1 MLSDES
7 AAPKP
12 LILSERERSASSRG
26 VIERAGGDRGR
37 RGMAPRSLFLLPTTG
52 GVAFFFGAQP
62 WEEEVF
68 F

>member
-26 VIERAGGDRGR
+26 VIERAGGDGRPAAR
-37 RGMAPRSLFLLPTTG
+37 RGMAPRSLF
-52 GVAFFFGAQP
+52 
-62 WEEEVF
+62 
-68 F
+68 